1 MTTSEQQ
8 DSKGQTVDQLSE
20 ARRRLA
26 CLKAKA
32 ERIRSGLRHEAHAIS
47 EAIGQAHGSETR
59 VSLGLDEWPSKSDIA
74 VLLGEFRDTAAEI
87 ESLTQRLRE
96 WGAID

>member
-8 DSKGQTVDQLSE
+8 DIKGQTVEQLSE

-32 ERIRSGLRHEAHAIS
+32 EKIRSGLRHEAQTIS

-59 VSLGLDEWPSKSDIA
+59 TSLGLNEWPSKSDIT
-74 VLLGEFRDTAAEI
+74 VLLGEIRDTSSEI

>member
-1 MTTSEQQ
+1 MTSSEQQ
-8 DSKGQTVDQLSE
+8 GIKGRTVDQLSE

-32 ERIRSGLRHEAHAIS
+32 ERIRSGLQHEAFAIT
-47 EAIGQAHGSETR
+47 EAIGQASGREPR
-59 VSLGLDEWPSKSDIA
+59 VSLGLDEWPSKSDIV
-74 VLLGEFRDTAAEI
+74 VLLGEIRDTSIEI
-87 ESLTQRLRE
+87 ESFTQRLRE